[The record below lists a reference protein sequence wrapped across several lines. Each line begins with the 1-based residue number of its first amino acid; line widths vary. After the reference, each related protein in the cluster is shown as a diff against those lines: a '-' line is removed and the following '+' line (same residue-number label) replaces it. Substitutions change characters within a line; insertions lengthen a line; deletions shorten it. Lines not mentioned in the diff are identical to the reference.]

1 MHQDSHEAPDNLLEV
16 QGNVLEEQFKGEEI
30 QMLDIAENGPFFRYF
45 AEHLS
50 PELYTLWQQA
60 AKQEGEKDIVAIKNI
75 GEDYGNLRNELN
87 EFLDNTDP
95 ETRTALTIAMEKEDY
110 EKALHIF
117 ETYVRLLNHADE
129 EKRTIQ

>member
-1 MHQDSHEAPDNLLEV
+1 MHQDSHEAPDKFLEV
-16 QGNVLEEQFKGEEI
+16 QGNVLEEQFKGREM

-45 AEHLS
+45 AEHIS
-50 PELYTLWQQA
+50 PELNALWQRA
-60 AKQEGEKDIVAIKNI
+60 AKQEAEKDPSAIKDI
-75 GEDYGNLRNELN
+75 GADYGDVRTELN

-95 ETRTALTIAMEKEDY
+95 ETRTALTAATEKGDY

-129 EKRTIQ
+129 EKRALQ